1 MIFTVSNN
9 GLVHKFTLLTLTL
22 NNNQD
27 VWMKVVYNKEEGR
40 LCGIKSRIQIV
51 WVTAEPQ
58 LLFLYDHYRFKDVAC
73 LRGC

>member
-27 VWMKVVYNKEEGR
+27 VWMKVVYDKEEG
-40 LCGIKSRIQIV
+40 IKVCIMDITPFYFTWTLV
-51 WVTAEPQ
+51 
-58 LLFLYDHYRFKDVAC
+58 Y
-73 LRGC
+73 

>member
-27 VWMKVVYNKEEGR
+27 VWMKVVYNKEEG
-40 LCGIKSRIQIV
+40 IKVCIMDIAPFCFTRTLV
-51 WVTAEPQ
+51 
-58 LLFLYDHYRFKDVAC
+58 Y
-73 LRGC
+73 